1 MRRVGGLRSSERLPA
16 DNRELSPPT
25 VSQEALP
32 TSGELRGSG
41 EESGHLTP
49 GFWRC
54 KTWSGETSR
63 PPWILTCRA
72 VSDRFVLF

>member
-32 TSGELRGSG
+32 TSGRSLEAQEKSLG
-41 EESGHLTP
+41 T
-49 GFWRC
+49 
-54 KTWSGETSR
+54 
-63 PPWILTCRA
+63 
-72 VSDRFVLF
+72 